1 MLRLFALFVGLL
13 QAPAVIPQNGLPT
26 LRGIHELTFQAR
38 DVGEVLYGI
47 SIPNRFDPKVPR
59 PLIVALHPGGARMRY
74 YGAAF
79 TRQVVAPALNSLDPI
94 IVAPDCPA
102 RGWTDAPA
110 ERAVLELI
118 EYMMRNYA
126 IDRRRILV
134 IGFSMGGRGTWFM
147 ASRHADLFT
156 AAIPMAASTGDEPL
170 ERLGRIPTYVIHGTD
185 DEVVPYEPAEQNARA
200 LAKMGRPVRLETVY
214 DVTHFQMG
222 GYIEA
227 LRKAG
232 RWVAEQWKK

>member
-1 MLRLFALFVGLL
+1 MLRLFALFVGVL
-13 QAPAVIPQNGLPT
+13 QAPAVTPHAGLPAS
-26 LRGIHELTFQAR
+26 RGIHELTFQAQ
-38 DVGEVLYGI
+38 DAGEVLYGI
-47 SIPNRFDPKVPR
+47 SIPNRFDAKLPR

-79 TRQVVAPALNSLDPI
+79 TRQIVAPALNGLDPI

-110 ERAVLELI
+110 EQAVLELI

-134 IGFSMGGRGTWFM
+134 VGFSMGGRGTWFM

-170 ERLGRIPTYVIHGTD
+170 ERLATIPTYVIHGVD

-200 LAKMGRPVRLETVY
+200 LAKMGRPVRFETVY
-214 DVTHFQMG
+214 GVTHFQMG

-232 RWVAEQWKK
+232 RWVADQWKK